1 MVMSIHRKQLVR
13 RAAMALGAL
22 LAAAAMAPAAAAHR
36 IEKRFT
42 VELRPTITVRN
53 KSGRVTIKSWKKQEI
68 LVVATHASEKTEVDA
83 TQMGNR
89 IEVVTHL
96 LTEDIA
102 PSELKADFEI
112 TVPEET
118 AIQLRNDSG
127 DVFVE
132 RISGDMS
139 FDTVAA
145 GVDLKEVAGY
155 LVIKTVGGSL
165 TCYLCAGRIEVN
177 SIGGDIRFLR
187 PISKDVKAQTYSGNI
202 FFDGAFER
210 SGTYVLTN
218 YTGLIEV
225 RFSEGDSFDLRAST
239 VQGKVESQA
248 SLKPPAHSSN
258 SYRPP
263 GLAGGILSGTQNLG
277 LASVKLTSYSGT
289 IKVLKRT
296 N

>member
-1 MVMSIHRKQLVR
+1 MTAHRTKLAGRVSL
-13 RAAMALGAL
+13 AVAGLMALG
-22 LAAAAMAPAAAAHR
+22 AMAPAAFAHR
-36 IEKRFT
+36 IEKRFQ

-53 KSGRVTIKSWKKQEI
+53 KSGKVSIKSWKKQEI
-68 LVVATHASEKTEVDA
+68 LVVATHVSEKTEVDA

-89 IEVVTHL
+89 VEVITHL

-102 PSELKADFEI
+102 APDLVANFEI

-118 AIQLRNDSG
+118 AIQLRNDTG

-177 SIGGDIRFLR
+177 SIGGDLKFLR
-187 PISKDVKAQTYSGNI
+187 PISNNVRAQTYSGTI

-210 SGTYVLTN
+210 GGTYVLKN
-218 YTGLIEV
+218 YSGLIEV

-248 SLKPPAHSSN
+248 SLKPPSHSSFAPKN
-258 SYRPP
+258 SSSM
-263 GLAGGILSGTQNLG
+263 LSGVQNLG
-277 LASVKLTSYSGT
+277 LAKVELSSYSGT
-289 IKVLKRT
+289 IKVLRRGE

>member
-1 MVMSIHRKQLVR
+1 MGHRSKIWTGRIALALVGVGI
-13 RAAMALGAL
+13 AT
-22 LAAAAMAPAAAAHR
+22 AMAPAAFAHR
-36 IEKRFT
+36 IEKRFP
-42 VELRPTITVRN
+42 VELRPTLTIRN
-53 KSGRVTIKSWKKQEI
+53 KSGKVTIKSWKKQEV
-68 LVVATHASEKTEVDA
+68 LVVATHVSEKIEVDA

-89 IEVVTHL
+89 IEVVTHVL
-96 LTEDIA
+96 NEDIA
-102 PSELKADFEI
+102 APELVANYDI

-155 LVIKTVGGSL
+155 LVIKTIGGSL

-177 SIGGDIRFLR
+177 SISGNLRFLNA
-187 PISKDVKAQTYSGNI
+187 ISNNVRAMTYSGNI
-202 FFDGAFER
+202 LYDGAFER
-210 SGTYVLTN
+210 SGTYVLKN

-225 RFSEGDSFDLRAST
+225 RFSEGDNFLLNAST
-239 VQGKVESQA
+239 VNGKVENQA
-248 SLKPPAHSSN
+248 SLKAPAHSANALRVPKTSN
-258 SYRPP
+258 TLLY
-263 GLAGGILSGTQNLG
+263 GVQNLG
-277 LASVKLTSYSGT
+277 LANVDLSSYSGT
-289 IKVLKRT
+289 IKVLKRSS

>member
-1 MVMSIHRKQLVR
+1 
-13 RAAMALGAL
+13 
-22 LAAAAMAPAAAAHR
+22 
-36 IEKRFT
+36 
-42 VELRPTITVRN
+42 
-53 KSGRVTIKSWKKQEI
+53 
-68 LVVATHASEKTEVDA
+68 VVATHASEKTEVDA

-89 IEVVTHL
+89 VEVVTHL
-96 LTEDIA
+96 LTEDVAA
-102 PSELKADFEI
+102 PDLVANFEI

-177 SIGGDIRFLR
+177 SISGDLKFLR
-187 PISKDVKAQTYSGNI
+187 PVSKDVRAQTYSGNI
-202 FFDGAFER
+202 FFDGAFDH
-210 SGTYVLTN
+210 SGTYVLKN

-225 RFSEGDSFDLRAST
+225 RFSDGDSFQLSANT

-248 SLKPPAHSSN
+248 SLKPPAHKTT

-263 GLAGGILSGTQNLG
+263 TSSGMLSGVQNLG
-277 LASVKLTSYSGT
+277 LARVELSSYSGT
-289 IKVLKRT
+289 IKVLKRSE

>member
-1 MVMSIHRKQLVR
+1 MSHYPESCTGRV
-13 RAAMALGAL
+13 ALALAAL
-22 LAAAAMAPAAAAHR
+22 LIAGAMAPVAFAHR
-36 IEKRFT
+36 VEKRFA
-42 VELRPTITVRN
+42 VEVRPTVTVRN
-53 KSGRVTIKSWKKQEI
+53 KSGKVTIKSWKKQEI

-83 TQMGNR
+83 SQMGNR

-102 PSELKADFEI
+102 AADLVANYEI

-118 AIQLRNDSG
+118 TIQIRNDSG

-132 RISGDMS
+132 RISGDMT

-177 SIGGDIRFLR
+177 SISGDLKFVR
-187 PISKDVKAQTYSGNI
+187 PLSSNVRAQTYSGNI

-210 SGTYVLTN
+210 GGTYVLKN
-218 YTGLIEV
+218 YSGLIEV
-225 RFSEGDSFDLRAST
+225 RFSEGDSFALNAST
-239 VQGKVESQA
+239 VNGKVESQA
-248 SLKPPAHSSN
+248 SLKPPVHSTT
-258 SYRPP
+258 SYRPKNSSSMLQGSQNT
-263 GLAGGILSGTQNLG
+263 GLARVDLS
-277 LASVKLTSYSGT
+277 SYNGT
-289 IKVLKRT
+289 IKVLKRGE